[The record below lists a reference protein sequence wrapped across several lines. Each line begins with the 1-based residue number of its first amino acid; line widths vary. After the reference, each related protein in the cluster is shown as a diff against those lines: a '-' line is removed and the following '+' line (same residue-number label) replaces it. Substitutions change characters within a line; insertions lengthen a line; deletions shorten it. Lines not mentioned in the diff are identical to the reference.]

1 MTRISQT
8 KKSRNIKT
16 EITIQDDSFDKFKDS
31 MLIQEVTGI
40 EPD

>member
-1 MTRISQT
+1 MTRIPQT

-16 EITIQDDSFDKFKDS
+16 EITIQDNSFDNFKDS